1 MTEIGHSL
9 LAFIATAVLLGI
21 LFVDGHAGSFT
32 ALIDADL
39 DGDGT
44 GERIEL
50 DSARD
55 KTLEIRRDKKL
66 LWSGVPAEWRPWK
79 LAIADVDSDGKNE
92 IVVGVFKPT
101 KFFPKPHNCLFIYGW
116 QGDHAF
122 PKWLGSTLGRP
133 FTDFLF
139 ANLDGVAGEELIALE
154 TTLEGKRSVAA
165 YRWNSFGFTMDWQ
178 KGEWGSANLLSS
190 QGANI
195 AIEADG
201 KKILLDGVNRR

>member
-1 MTEIGHSL
+1 VRKTGHSL
-9 LAFIATAVLLGI
+9 FTFIAIAVLLGI
-21 LFVDGHAGSFT
+21 LPVDGHAGSFT
-32 ALIDADL
+32 ALIEADL
-39 DGDGT
+39 DHDGT
-44 GERIEL
+44 GERVEL

-66 LWSGVPAEWRPWK
+66 LWSGVPAAWRPWK
-79 LAIADVDSDGKNE
+79 LAIADVDGDGKNE

-116 QGDHAF
+116 QGDLAF

-165 YRWNSFGFTMDWQ
+165 YRWNSFGFTMDWH

-201 KKILLDGVNRR
+201 KKIVLDGVNRR